1 MNHPWSGH
9 GNMSTLFLWE
19 ILQDGLLTFWLP
31 PRDSN
36 LRRLAGV
43 SESEPSEDERE
54 TAAEIPSA
62 ARDL

>member
-9 GNMSTLFLWE
+9 GNMSTLLLWE

-36 LRRLAGV
+36 PDMLIQSV
-43 SESEPSEDERE
+43 F
-54 TAAEIPSA
+54 T
-62 ARDL
+62 